1 MGEHICGICGVVNPT
16 FPDEHAP
23 WCDKIDELQETIA
36 ELRQEVED
44 LTTKLGHVEKRAMIG
59 RQ

>member
-1 MGEHICGICGVVNPT
+1 MVNPT